1 MLWEGKN
8 TKPMRPCDIAKC
20 PEVNCDYGT
29 VLYWINRYKDTKDVE
44 WKPLR
49 PHFRKFGKLDFM
61 KLIMHERNNGHQIY
75 RKLAMWSR
83 TYCVNPMNNNKNIV
97 SGLGKF

>member
-29 VLYWINRYKDTKDVE
+29 VLYWINRYKDTKDVK

-49 PHFRKFGKLDFM
+49 RHFRKFGKRDYM
-61 KLIMHERNNGHQIY
+61 ALINHVRGDGH
-75 RKLAMWSR
+75 
-83 TYCVNPMNNNKNIV
+83 
-97 SGLGKF
+97 